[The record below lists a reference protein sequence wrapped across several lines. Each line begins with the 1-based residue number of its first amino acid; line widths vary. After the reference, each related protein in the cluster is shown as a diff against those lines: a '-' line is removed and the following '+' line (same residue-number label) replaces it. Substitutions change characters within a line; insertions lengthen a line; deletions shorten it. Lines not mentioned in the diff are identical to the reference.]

1 MNLKSVLFNELN
13 HTLQIGKIRMFI
25 PDFSSKEYIIL
36 EDLAELLDLDTN
48 YDAMKFVRNRVKE
61 TGIKGKVRFD
71 SESDCV
77 EIYSTN
83 GKTLLQVAILVN
95 ELIDEEFTFA
105 NKREYEQFIGSWKRP
120 KNQKWKVGDV
130 FSISLPNET
139 YFFGQIV
146 ELMEDVFP
154 LCVIFNLQLT
164 TLPTKED
171 IDNADILTA
180 LMLNGMVF
188 DDYALK
194 VIFEME
200 IRGEIN
206 ENTRRN
212 PVRNVTWSISHLV
225 DFCMEYKLEEKHE
238 FVEKILAN
246 RNFVIEYK

>member
-1 MNLKSVLFNELN
+1 MESVLFNKLN
-13 HTLQIGKIRMFI
+13 YTLQVGKIRMFI
-25 PDFSSKEYIIL
+25 PDFSSKGYIIF
-36 EDLAELLDLDTN
+36 EDLAGILDLETN
-48 YDAMKFVRNRVKE
+48 YDAMVFIRNQVKE
-61 TGIKGKVRFD
+61 AGIKGKVCFD

-120 KNQKWKVGDV
+120 KKQKWKVGDI
-130 FSISLPNET
+130 FSIPLPNET

-154 LCVIFNLQLT
+154 LCVIFDLHLKT
-164 TLPTKED
+164 VPTKED
-171 IDNADILTA
+171 IDNANILTA

-188 DDYALK
+188 DDYTLK
-194 VIFEME
+194 VIFKME
-200 IRGEIN
+200 IMGEIN

-212 PVRNVTWSISHLV
+212 SVRNVTWSTSHLE
-225 DFCMEYKLEEKHE
+225 DFCMEYKLEEKQE

>member
-1 MNLKSVLFNELN
+1 MESVLFNELN
-13 HTLQIGKIRMFI
+13 YTLQIGKIRMFI
-25 PDFSSKEYIIL
+25 PDSSSKEYIIF
-36 EDLAELLDLDTN
+36 EDLAELLDLETN
-48 YDAMKFVRNRVKE
+48 YDAMVFIRNQVKE
-61 TGIKGKVRFD
+61 AGIKGKVRFD

-77 EIYSTN
+77 EIYSTS

-95 ELIDEEFTFA
+95 ELIDEAFTFA
-105 NKREYEQFIGSWKRP
+105 NQREYEQFIGSWKRP
-120 KNQKWKVGDV
+120 KKQKWKVGDV
-130 FSISLPNET
+130 FSIPLPNET

-154 LCVIFNLQLT
+154 LCVIFDLHLKT
-164 TLPTKED
+164 VPTKEG
-171 IDNADILTA
+171 IDNANILTA

-188 DDYALK
+188 DDYTFK

-200 IRGEIN
+200 IMGEIT

-212 PVRNVTWSISHLV
+212 PVRNVTWSTSHLV
-225 DFCMEYKLEEKHE
+225 DFCMEYKLKEKQE